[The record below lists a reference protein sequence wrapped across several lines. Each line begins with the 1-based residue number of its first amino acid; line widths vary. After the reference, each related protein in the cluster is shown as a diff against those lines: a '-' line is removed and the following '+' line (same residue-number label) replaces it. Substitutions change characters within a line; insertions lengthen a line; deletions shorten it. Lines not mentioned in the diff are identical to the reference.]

1 MSDASMHSESLN
13 IPKLMRHEMRLWSRG
28 LSRSKQSATSKSWPV
43 ALVVVLVLI
52 VLHLIALPFA
62 LGFSNEAIVLDS
74 KTLTSLTAV
83 ACLLFAWMVSQALNS
98 VTQALYSRGDV
109 ELLLTAPVSMR
120 HVLTVRALA
129 ISVPV
134 IFSWGFIIL
143 PLANWMAFF
152 DSTHWL
158 LTYPVMAA
166 LGLLATATGLVL
178 TMALFAL
185 IGPRR
190 TRVLGQILSVL
201 IGASA
206 FIALQARAV
215 LPDAW
220 VDAVST
226 SLARLS
232 ASGTFAFTELPARAI
247 FGSLNASLVL
257 IVFGIVSFVASVWLF
272 GGTYAAKAAAI
283 AGATEKAMPQTRMQ
297 RQARSFRSG
306 ANISLMLKEWRLLRR
321 DPWLISQ
328 VLLQLIYI
336 IPMGFAFWKS
346 SELPGAPSTGLA
358 PMLAMLAGQL
368 AGGLVWITISGEDA
382 PDLVASA
389 PVATSQIL
397 RAKILAATIPVAI
410 IMLLPLVF
418 LARQSLYLG
427 VLTAA
432 ACTVA
437 ALSATLACLWTQ
449 KPRPRKTFGYRQK
462 GSVLANLAETALNF
476 CWFFALAAVL
486 WKSVWA
492 LAPLGIAAVLML
504 VLYRLHKRRAA

>member
-1 MSDASMHSESLN
+1 MSDALLRSESLN
-13 IPKLMRHEMRLWSRG
+13 IPKLLRHEMRLWNRG
-28 LSRSKQSATSKSWPV
+28 LSRFKQTHKSKSWPL
-43 ALVVVLVLI
+43 ALVVTVVFV
-52 VLHLIALPFA
+52 VLHLLALPFA
-62 LGFSNEAIVLDS
+62 LGFSNEPIFLDA
-74 KTLTSLTAV
+74 KTLASLTAV

-129 ISVPV
+129 IAVPV

-143 PLANWMAFF
+143 PLANWMALF
-152 DSTHWL
+152 DSPHWL

-166 LGLLATATGLVL
+166 LGLLATATGLVF

-215 LPDAW
+215 LPDSW
-220 VDAVST
+220 VDSVGT
-226 SLARLS
+226 WLANLS
-232 ASGTFAFTELPARAI
+232 ASGKFAFTELPARA
-247 FGSLNASLVL
+247 
-257 IVFGIVSFVASVWLF
+257 VFGNWNSALILTGFGVLGFAAAVWLF

-297 RQARSFRSG
+297 RQARCFRTG
-306 ANISLMLKEWRLLRR
+306 ANMSLMLKEWRLLRR

-346 SELPGAPSTGLA
+346 SELPGAPSAGLA
-358 PMLAMLAGQL
+358 PMLAMLTGQL

-389 PVATSQIL
+389 PVAARQIL
-397 RAKILAATIPVAI
+397 RAKILAATIPVTL
-410 IMLLPLVF
+410 IMLLPLIF

-427 VLTAA
+427 GLTAS

-492 LAPLGIAAVLML
+492 LLPLGIAALLMIVLF
-504 VLYRLHKRRAA
+504 RLHTRSTV

>member
-1 MSDASMHSESLN
+1 MSDASMRSENLN

-62 LGFSNEAIVLDS
+62 LGFSNEAIVLDA
-74 KTLTSLTAV
+74 KTITSLTAV

-152 DSTHWL
+152 APPHWL

-215 LPDAW
+215 LPDA
-220 VDAVST
+220 
-226 SLARLS
+226 
-232 ASGTFAFTELPARAI
+232 
-247 FGSLNASLVL
+247 
-257 IVFGIVSFVASVWLF
+257 
-272 GGTYAAKAAAI
+272 
-283 AGATEKAMPQTRMQ
+283 
-297 RQARSFRSG
+297 
-306 ANISLMLKEWRLLRR
+306 
-321 DPWLISQ
+321 
-328 VLLQLIYI
+328 
-336 IPMGFAFWKS
+336 
-346 SELPGAPSTGLA
+346 
-358 PMLAMLAGQL
+358 
-368 AGGLVWITISGEDA
+368 
-382 PDLVASA
+382 
-389 PVATSQIL
+389 
-397 RAKILAATIPVAI
+397 
-410 IMLLPLVF
+410 
-418 LARQSLYLG
+418 
-427 VLTAA
+427 
-432 ACTVA
+432 
-437 ALSATLACLWTQ
+437 
-449 KPRPRKTFGYRQK
+449 
-462 GSVLANLAETALNF
+462 
-476 CWFFALAAVL
+476 
-486 WKSVWA
+486 
-492 LAPLGIAAVLML
+492 
-504 VLYRLHKRRAA
+504 